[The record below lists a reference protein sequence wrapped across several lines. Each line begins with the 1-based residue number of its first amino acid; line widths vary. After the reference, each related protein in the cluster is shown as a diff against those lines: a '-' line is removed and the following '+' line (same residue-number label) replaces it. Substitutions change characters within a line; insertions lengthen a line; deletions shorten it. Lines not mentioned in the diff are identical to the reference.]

1 LEEGVEEEV
10 VAAVADEEEASAE
23 REGEAAKAI
32 VDRRQCAE
40 GL

>member
-1 LEEGVEEEV
+1 LEEGVGA
-10 VAAVADEEEASAE
+10 AAVDDEEEASAE

-40 GL
+40 V